1 MGFSEKFQN
10 VMSNIDKTFDDATK
24 KAKEKLDEHLTE
36 EKKAEY
42 KDKATKAFN
51 DAENGL
57 NKLGDSIESGFKSI
71 FGNKN

>member
-1 MGFSEKFQN
+1 MN
-10 VMSNIDKTFDDATK
+10 DLDNAAK
-24 KAKEKLDEHLTE
+24 KAKEKLDEHLTD

-57 NKLGDSIESGFKSI
+57 NKLGDSIENGFRDI
-71 FGNKN
+71 FGNRR